1 MKTLYIMRHPEKETN
16 SKEDDFF
23 VPLTAKGIQDA
34 HNIANQLKTKQIHI
48 DLIVSSPSLRTETT
62 SLILAQDL
70 NIKKSIL
77 YNEVLYQGYLD
88 ELLDEIAFT
97 FHNIENLLIVGH
109 NPLLS
114 NLANHFTGYKDKL
127 ETSMVMKIEFSSTN
141 WVDINSSNVRNASF
155 LQPPS

>member
-1 MKTLYIMRHPEKETN
+1 MRTLYIMRHPKKDN
-16 SKEDDFF
+16 KSKEDDFF
-23 VPLTAKGIQDA
+23 IPLSQEGIKDT
-34 HNIANQLKTKQIHI
+34 HNIAQQLIERNIKV

-70 NIKKSIL
+70 DIKKSIL

-97 FHNIENLLIVGH
+97 YHNIETLLIVGH

-114 NLANHFTGYKDKL
+114 NLAHHFTGYKDKL
-127 ETSMVMKIEFSSTN
+127 ATGIVMKIEFNCNS
-141 WVDINSSNVRNASF
+141 WVEVTQNNARNVSF
-155 LQPPS
+155 LTP